1 MATPGK
7 FPAGVVELM
16 VNGVVHRIDA
26 AMARERKIDGKFTV
40 VAFLREV
47 LELKGTKLG
56 CGVGGCGVCTVMLTR
71 PVFTGRPQTA
81 AQTETVMVN
90 SCLLPLFALH
100 QCAITTVEGVGTSAA
115 PHPIQVAIA
124 ESHGTQCG
132 FCTPGMVLPPTHPLS
147 RLAIVPS
154 ACLRLFPSSLVLPST
169 RLPSSNSRSCL
180 CLDRP
185 LSGGLRREVGS
196 SVPNQFRCKLQ
207 RSVSSLLSCVWR
219 LASLFGASSPGHVAV
234 HDTGGRT
241 LAVSRRS

>member
-81 AQTETVMVN
+81 AQTETVMVLHHN
-90 SCLLPLFALH
+90 SP
-100 QCAITTVEGVGTSAA
+100 
-115 PHPIQVAIA
+115 
-124 ESHGTQCG
+124 
-132 FCTPGMVLPPTHPLS
+132 
-147 RLAIVPS
+147 
-154 ACLRLFPSSLVLPST
+154 LPST
-169 RLPSSNSRSCL
+169 SPACSACSGHPPHGVSPRFRRAFIATSR
-180 CLDRP
+180 
-185 LSGGLRREVGS
+185 
-196 SVPNQFRCKLQ
+196 Q
-207 RSVSSLLSCVWR
+207 
-219 LASLFGASSPGHVAV
+219 ASM
-234 HDTGGRT
+234 
-241 LAVSRRS
+241 